1 MELKNNNFMNK
12 EKWSKYFLISIAGGI
27 VLAFLYGGIITGP
40 KFRER
45 GRYTIGVFNKF
56 RATKGGGYHV
66 FYTYS
71 VNGKSFR
78 ERSSASSRDFNDNDI
93 GKRFLVKYVEREEDL
108 SKLLLQYPVPDSIK
122 SAPPN
127 GWKELPKWAKER

>member
-1 MELKNNNFMNK
+1 MTMHKIDK
-12 EKWSKYFLISIAGGI
+12 EKLSKYFLISMGI
-27 VLAFLYGGIITGP
+27 FIVFAFLYGILITGP

-56 RATKGGGYHV
+56 SATKGGGYHV

-71 VNGKSFR
+71 VNEQSFR
-78 ERSSASSRDFNDNDI
+78 ERGSASSRDFNDNDI
-93 GKRFLVKYVEREEDL
+93 GKRFLVKYVEGEEDL
-108 SKLLLQYPVPDSIK
+108 SNLLLQYPVPDSIK